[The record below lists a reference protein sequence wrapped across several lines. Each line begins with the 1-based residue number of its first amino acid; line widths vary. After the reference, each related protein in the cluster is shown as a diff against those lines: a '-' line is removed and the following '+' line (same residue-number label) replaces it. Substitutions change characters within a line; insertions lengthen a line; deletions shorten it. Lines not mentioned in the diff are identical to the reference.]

1 MKIQFGKMT
10 RNLLIA
16 GVAALVIAAGALALS
31 PAARDSLSCKETL
44 EVQFSPG
51 GKYRA
56 QMVEKACSPVLGQA
70 TDRVELKVELQDK
83 PGMFIDVPI
92 EFNGYADP
100 APPSPTFKWKNGNA
114 LDVTV
119 YSNDVTGV
127 LVRRVNNLTVT
138 SHYVKAPPVKAK
150 TAKAS

>member
-1 MKIQFGKMT
+1 MKFKFGKMT

-16 GVAALVIAAGALALS
+16 GAVVLAIAAGALALS
-31 PAARDSLSCKETL
+31 PGARESLACKESL

-56 QMVEKACSPVLGQA
+56 QMTEKSCSPALGQA
-70 TDRVELKVELQDK
+70 ADRVVLKVELQDK
-83 PGMFIDVPI
+83 PGLFIDIPV
-92 EFNGYADP
+92 EYNGYADP
-100 APPSPTFKWKNGNA
+100 APPSPTFKWRSGNA

-127 LVRRVNNLTVT
+127 LVRRVDNLTVT
-138 SHYVKAPPVKAK
+138 SRYVKAPPGR
-150 TAKAS
+150 AKAGKAS

>member
-1 MKIQFGKMT
+1 MKIGNMT
-10 RNLLIA
+10 RNLFIA
-16 GVAALVIAAGALALS
+16 GAAALAIAAAALALS

-56 QMVEKACSPVLGQA
+56 QMVEKACNPTLGQA

-83 PGMFIDVPI
+83 PGMFIDVPL
-92 EFNGYADP
+92 EYNGYADP
-100 APPSPTFKWKNGNA
+100 APPSPSFKWKSGNA

-119 YSNDVTGV
+119 YSNNVTGV
-127 LVRRVNNLTVT
+127 MVRRVDSLTVT
-138 SHYVKAPPVKAK
+138 SHYVKAPPAKAK
-150 TAKAS
+150 PAKAS